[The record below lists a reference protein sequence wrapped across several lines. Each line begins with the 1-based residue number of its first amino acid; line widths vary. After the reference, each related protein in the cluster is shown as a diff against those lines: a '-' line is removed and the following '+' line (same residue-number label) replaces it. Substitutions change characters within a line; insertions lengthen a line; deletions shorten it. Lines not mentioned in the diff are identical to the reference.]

1 MNMARLATP
10 ATLLCLAAAAAAQ
23 ETTSFSIPPS
33 QVTNPVYGRSVLAM
47 VSGHTLPDFVVLA
60 TGTHLGTTRQM
71 ALIAAAPG
79 VHHSLAVL
87 PGTAALSIRDVAV
100 VPAGD
105 PVRPRDSL
113 LLATAQ
119 GLRQWTF
126 GGNVT
131 SLGGAIWSNATRI
144 KVGNLYGDGHC
155 AIGRMGDE
163 NGGNP
168 NNLRML
174 ALSGNVP
181 GQLVN
186 TGSFV
191 LDYLPIDWVA
201 NAGSPRDE
209 IAVAHAD
216 AIRFVRDGVVDAT
229 LTIPLPTN
237 TACHLT
243 SIPEAG
249 GGRRLV
255 ATYRDTTGGWN
266 LVSFA
271 PNGTPTATTLPH
283 AVGGLTT
290 VPTPATMPPGIVLTW
305 SDAAT
310 PMVYAYSASLPNQAG
325 FTPRLALDL
334 NLGSAPGN
342 AMAQYV
348 DVNGDGSFDTICANP
363 SNGKVD
369 IRRPWPGNKFAIN
382 VANSSSQLYR
392 VDFMPGWAT
401 HFEISEFHFQV
412 IEGEESND
420 IRFHGTSTRRTI
432 YSADATFAGPTNP
445 NGPGAYLVRPLEMQN
460 GVIVRRGGARSF
472 LWVVG
477 DQAELLYTKMT
488 NLMGFAP
495 GELTPQSNGGI
506 GPPDDVSPFPPPEP
520 EGEIPE
526 DPEPPAGGE
535 GGSGGGGGG

>member
-1 MNMARLATP
+1 MNMARFAAP
-10 ATLLCLAAAAAAQ
+10 ATLLCLAASAAAQ
-23 ETTSFSIPPS
+23 TTSFSIPPS
-33 QVTNPVYGRSVLAM
+33 QVSNPVFGRSVLTM
-47 VSGHTLPDFVVLA
+47 VSGHTLPDLVVLA
-60 TGTHLGTTRQM
+60 TGTYQGTTRQLAM
-71 ALIAAAPG
+71 IAAAPG

-87 PGTAALSIRDVAV
+87 PGTASLAIRDVAV

-105 PVRPRDSL
+105 PARPRDAL

-131 SLGGAIWSNATRI
+131 SLGGSIWNNATRI
-144 KVGNLYGDGHC
+144 KVGNLYGDGPC

-168 NNLRML
+168 NNLRIL
-174 ALSGNVP
+174 TLSGNVP

-216 AIRFVRDGVVDAT
+216 AIRFVREGIVDAT

-243 SIPEAG
+243 SIPNPG

-266 LVSFA
+266 LASFA

-290 VPTPATMPPGIVLTW
+290 VPTPATIPPGIVLTW
-305 SDAAT
+305 SNHST
-310 PMVYAYSASLPNQAG
+310 PSVYAYDPNLPNQAG
-325 FTPRLALDL
+325 FSPRLNLDL
-334 NLGSAPGN
+334 NLGSASGN
-342 AMAQYV
+342 VMAHYV
-348 DVNGDGSFDTICANP
+348 DLNGDGGFDTICSNP
-363 SNGKVD
+363 LHGKVD
-369 IRRPWPGNKFAIN
+369 VRKPWPGPRIEIA
-382 VANSSSQLYR
+382 
-392 VDFMPGWAT
+392 VDFITERFQVSNLPAWAT
-401 HFEISEFHFQV
+401 HVEVSKFQFERLLEAEEPV
-412 IEGEESND
+412 IAD
-420 IRFHGTSTRRTI
+420 IRFHGTAFERVTLTRDESFPQPPTTI
-432 YSADATFAGPTNP
+432 GPV
-445 NGPGAYLVRPLEMQN
+445 GFLVRPVEQQA
-460 GVIVRRGGARSF
+460 GATVRRGGAQVF
-472 LWVVG
+472 LWAFG
-477 DQAELLYTKMT
+477 EDADFLYPKMT
-488 NLMGFAP
+488 ALVGFAP
-495 GELTPQSNGGI
+495 NELVPNHYGGI

-520 EGEIPE
+520 EEEIPE
-526 DPEPPAGGE
+526 DPEPPAGG
-535 GGSGGGGGG
+535 GGGG